1 MIDLDKFIE
10 LMDIFFGKRRSM
22 HACEASRGNF
32 RS

>member
-1 MIDLDKFIE
+1 MIDLDKLIE
-10 LMDIFFGKRRSM
+10 MDIFFGKRRSM